1 MIPNKEYWKYRY
13 QNRQT
18 GWDIGFASPPITNYF
33 DQLKDRDLKIL
44 IPGCGNAYEAEYL
57 FNQGFKNIYILD
69 LVEDVLQSFK
79 RRLPEFPS
87 EKLICAD
94 FFKYKGTFDLIIEQT
109 FFCAL
114 SPEQRRDYTN
124 KISNL
129 LSPKGKLVGVLFNK
143 YFEHKGPPFG
153 GDKKE
158 YELLFSESFTIK
170 TLENC
175 YNSIEPRMG
184 NELFFIFENPL

>member
-1 MIPNKEYWKYRY
+1 MIPDKQYWKYRY
-13 QNRQT
+13 QNEQT
-18 GWDIGFASPPITNYF
+18 GWDIGFASPPISCYF
-33 DQLKDRDLKIL
+33 DQLTDKDIKIL

-57 FNQGFKNIYILD
+57 FKLGFKNIYILD

-87 EKLICAD
+87 EKLICND
-94 FFKYKGTFDLIIEQT
+94 FFNYQNKFDLIIEQT

-114 SPEQRRDYTN
+114 HPERRRDYSS

-129 LSPKGKLVGVLFNK
+129 LSPKGKLVGVLFNQDFK
-143 YFEHKGPPFG
+143 HNGPPFG
-153 GDKKE
+153 GNKKE
-158 YELLFSESFTIK
+158 YELLFSEYFTIK

-175 YNSIEPRMG
+175 YNSIEPRIG